1 MTMERLLNVLTVFSV
16 VLLILVLR
24 SVRKAHIRVEYSV
37 SWLGAALTLL
47 ALSRMEGF
55 LGRLGQ
61 FLGVANPPLALAFIT
76 GGIFLIVFYRH
87 SVVLSELKDANIS
100 LAQRVAILEF
110 HLRTLHEEQKAK
122 SGA

>member
-1 MTMERLLNVLTVFSV
+1 MERLLNVLTVFSV
-16 VLLILVLR
+16 VLLMLVLR

-110 HLRTLHEEQKAK
+110 HLRTLHEEQEAK
-122 SGA
+122 TGA

>member
-1 MTMERLLNVLTVFSV
+1 
-16 VLLILVLR
+16 
-24 SVRKAHIRVEYSV
+24 V
-37 SWLGAALTLL
+37 S
-47 ALSRMEGF
+47 RREGF

-76 GGIFLIVFYRH
+76 GGIFLVVFYRH

>member
-1 MTMERLLNVLTVFSV
+1 MERLLNVLTVFSV

-37 SWLGAALTLL
+37 SWLGAAVTLL
-47 ALSRMEGF
+47 ALSRMESL

>member
-1 MTMERLLNVLTVFSV
+1 MERLLNVLTVFSV
-16 VLLILVLR
+16 VLLMLVLR

-61 FLGVANPPLALAFIT
+61 FLGVANPRWRWRSLPEAF
-76 GGIFLIVFYRH
+76 
-87 SVVLSELKDANIS
+87 S
-100 LAQRVAILEF
+100 
-110 HLRTLHEEQKAK
+110 
-122 SGA
+122 